1 MLVERLETIPALPFD
16 IEVISTIFTCGG
28 VDVVVQSRSSSDR
41 WRIHFDGAIG
51 LRVLDEGDLLE
62 FWPDCSSQNGRI
74 FRILSGGWK
83 DQEFQREGF
92 LCRET
97 NPDLPE
103 YFVAGQ
109 THCVSVLSVSPPDI
123 LEVDDV
129 PLLSQSS

>member
-1 MLVERLETIPALPFD
+1 MFAERLETIPVLPHD
-16 IEVISTIFTCGG
+16 IEVLSTTFTCSG
-28 VDVVVQSRSSSDR
+28 VDVVVQSGSSRNR

-62 FWPDCSSQNGRI
+62 FWPVCSSQNGRI

-97 NPDLPE
+97 NPNLPE

-109 THCVSVLSVSPPDI
+109 NHCVSVLSDSPPDI
-123 LEVDDV
+123 LEIDHV
-129 PLLSQSS
+129 PLVSQSS